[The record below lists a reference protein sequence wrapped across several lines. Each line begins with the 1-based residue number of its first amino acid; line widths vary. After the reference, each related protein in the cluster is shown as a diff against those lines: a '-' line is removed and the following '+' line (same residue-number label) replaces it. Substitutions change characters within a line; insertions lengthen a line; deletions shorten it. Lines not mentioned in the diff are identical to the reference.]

1 MEVMKVF
8 NIGITPEESFLFNHQ
23 GGDTLIFGDVENA
36 RFRLVGYNEAYVDG
50 GVVSEKIND
59 LLRIGAGTGGKYDDR
74 SGVHGESKVNSKYSK
89 TKLILLNLG
98 GFAGF

>member
-1 MEVMKVF
+1 
-8 NIGITPEESFLFNHQ
+8 
-23 GGDTLIFGDVENA
+23 
-36 RFRLVGYNEAYVDG
+36 
-50 GVVSEKIND
+50 
-59 LLRIGAGTGGKYDDR
+59 LRIGAGTGGKYDDR